1 MEINFNITEHI
12 ETVSE
17 SKSGEY
23 TLELN
28 KVSWNGR
35 DPKLDLRRW
44 HNEVEVVDS
53 VDTIKKTPQKGL
65 TLNDWELEAL
75 KNILNEKCQ

>member
-1 MEINFNITEHI
+1 MDINFTITEHL

-17 SKSGEY
+17 SRDGEY

-35 DPKLDLRRW
+35 DAKLDLRRW
-44 HNEVEVVDS
+44 HNEYDVVDK

-75 KNILNEKCQ
+75 KNILNSLE

>member
-1 MEINFNITEHI
+1 MNIIFNITEHI
-12 ETVSE
+12 DTVSE
-17 SKSGEY
+17 AKGGEY

-44 HNEVEVVDS
+44 HNEYENIDNI
-53 VDTIKKTPQKGL
+53 DTVKKTPQKGL

-75 KNILNEKCQ
+75 RTIINEKCQ